1 MKKYHI
7 VLRSLVAILPIAA
20 FVACVS
26 TSEVKMKMTSQSVDP
41 GTGVTLQGVPFRL
54 IGEPLKVGKP
64 LPSVELIDAMRMKPV
79 DLSKEKGSIL
89 LLSVV
94 RSIDTAV
101 CEEQT
106 HYLGEKGGGLPASV
120 RRIVIS
126 RDTPFA
132 QKRFAREAHL
142 ENLQYLSDYKT
153 GAFGQATGLLTE
165 KDMLLARAVILVDRQ
180 GMVRYIQV
188 TPEIASLPDMDT
200 AFAKATA
207 LANSP

>member
-1 MKKYHI
+1 MVRK
-7 VLRSLVAILPIAA
+7 
-20 FVACVS
+20 ACVLLAVALMVSISACAS
-26 TSEVKMKMTSQSVDP
+26 TSEVKMKITSQSVDP
-41 GTGVTLQGVPFRL
+41 GTGVTLQGKPLRL
-54 IGEPLKVGKP
+54 IGGPLKVGKP
-64 LPSVELIDAMRMKPV
+64 LPSVELTDAMTMQPV
-79 DLSKEKGSIL
+79 DLSKERGSIL
-89 LLSVV
+89 FLSVV
-94 RSIDTAV
+94 LSIDTPV

-106 HYLGEKGGGLPASV
+106 HYLSEKGGGLPASV

-132 QKRFAREAHL
+132 QKRFAKEAHL

-180 GMVRYIQV
+180 GVVRYIQV
-188 TPEIASLPDMDT
+188 TPEVASLPDMEA
-200 AFAKATA
+200 AFARATE